1 MGGRGLA
8 KSFWAFF
15 FKEIPTD
22 CFPGDFGEGDDAVDL
37 SLLGTLRDL
46 SSSALFRDLS
56 RDDFLLVSVFGV
68 FGDLLLSAL
77 GDLER
82 NDLPTGDLGDFDLED
97 LSLCDLDD
105 SDLVDKSLI
114 DLGDFDLEDLSL
126 GDLGDFDLEDISLGD
141 LGDLDLDP
149 LGDLA
154 RDAVFSFFSFLSFDA
169 LGTFND
175 LSLDPLGVL
184 GALSIDFLG
193 AFGDALGDRSLEA
206 LGAFGALSPLDLRDF
221 SLMGWTVEG
230 IIVSFRL
237 WLLSAG
243 LEAYSSSFGFFG
255 TERDRVRLPATN
267 DGLLRLPLRL
277 LWPTSSLV
285 KTLGLLLR
293 PWRPRE
299 AGLAWLFSFLP

>member
-1 MGGRGLA
+1 LGGRGLA

-37 SLLGTLRDL
+37 SLLRILRDL
-46 SSSALFRDLS
+46 SSSELFRDRS

-68 FGDLLLSAL
+68 FGDLLLPAPC
-77 GDLER
+77 DLDR
-82 NDLPTGDLGDFDLED
+82 NELPLGDLGDFDLED
-97 LSLCDLDD
+97 LSLVDLDD

-114 DLGDFDLEDLSL
+114 DLGDFDLKDL
-126 GDLGDFDLEDISLGD
+126 SLGD

-149 LGDLA
+149 LGDLD
-154 RDAVFSFFSFLSFDA
+154 RDAFLSFFSFLSFDA
-169 LGTFND
+169 LGTFGD
-175 LSLDPLGVL
+175 LSLDPLGDL

-193 AFGDALGDRSLEA
+193 ALGDRS
-206 LGAFGALSPLDLRDF
+206 FGALGDFSPLDLSDF

-230 IIVSFRL
+230 IIVSLRL

-243 LEAYSSSFGFFG
+243 LDAYSLSSGFFG
-255 TERDRVRLPATN
+255 TERDRVRLPVTN
-267 DGLLRLPLRL
+267 AGLLRLRLRL
-277 LWPTSSLV
+277 FWPASSLV

-293 PWRPRE
+293 PSRPRE
-299 AGLAWLFSFLP
+299 VCLALLFSILR